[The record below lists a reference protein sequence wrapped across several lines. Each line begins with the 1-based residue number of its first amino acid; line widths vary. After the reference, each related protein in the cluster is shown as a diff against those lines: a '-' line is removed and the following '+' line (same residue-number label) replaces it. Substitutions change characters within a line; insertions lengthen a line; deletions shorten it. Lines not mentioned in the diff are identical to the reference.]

1 MKKCLEIHQQLN
13 LQRCIKALFLNADS
27 KRLAEDFLA
36 DRYEVSEDYLV
47 RLLRHECSTYTLDQV
62 RGVAKMFSTHWL
74 CPGATIEN
82 VKYAKKPTI
91 FNILLH
97 FVDGGMLHLE
107 DDTPVCHWE
116 GLLRWHTL
124 TTDIGEDILV
134 CAYLAGHDIV
144 VPPSHPR
151 KNFNWNPCLRT
162 DDASLNLLLE
172 LPLADIHSHLK
183 GSSLNFDI
191 NWICL
196 MNMIDRR
203 EKIFK
208 KLKEKVQSSHL
219 SEKGIGEGLY
229 KKAVLAAAIRL
240 YLLELVRG
248 KESSHSDILMKLLD
262 DINETDVISEASKLQ
277 SKIENTRQSIGKQY
291 KSMKDGQTA
300 IFDYAII
307 NGVSVEKVDALTLLS
322 GERYLLYSLLSNIYK
337 GANEGPKTDSLLYLY
352 LVIKNE
358 IRHELT
364 QLNDSVGFDNF
375 NIYENRKLLFVKEHK
390 EYENAAIHLAL
401 KGFFGDYDGG
411 SRYHEVRITPEN
423 SGGEIVQSIQKLDHA
438 IESDLLKQD
447 DTQWNYRY
455 IFHFIKKP
463 DDLKSVECR
472 HYDLRKEVKEQSL
485 AIYKY
490 RNSLIQCHDGTY
502 LADRAVG
509 IDAANSEIACRPE
522 VFAQAF
528 RFLRHHSIENDNIH
542 RPHDL
547 GVTFHV
553 GEDYM
558 DVVDGLRAVS
568 EAISFLQLR
577 KGDRIGHGLVL
588 GVDVKEYYTSR
599 NYTIAM
605 SLQMMVDNMAWLH
618 HRVKG
623 LKGFGYI
630 LGGIKETF
638 EDCYRKVYS
647 GSIVPSIELYYKSML
662 LRGDAPECYKEDGTV
677 NNMGDDL
684 VEWKSKALNSDILC
698 SKAREYREARKLFYQ
713 YHYCQ
718 KGKQNGAIYNEW
730 VVDDGIISAIAEIQQ
745 QILDEVEEIGLAIEC
760 NPTSN
765 LRIGEFD
772 RYDEHPILKFNNDG
786 LRVFPKQSLSVSIN
800 TDDKGV
806 FSTSI
811 EREYALIAY
820 AIMRYFKLN
829 GYEIS
834 NTEVYDWLDRIRL
847 NSLSQRFDRS
857 CSVIDS
863 PKMDTIAKFREQCI
877 KEIEKDK
884 SPNNTWWLRIKQLWK
899 RSFETLY
906 CGISQIAVIVGI
918 IADFSD

>member
-1 MKKCLEIHQQLN
+1 MMKKCLEIHQQLN
-13 LQRCIKALFLNADS
+13 LQCCIKALFLNADS
-27 KRLAEDFLA
+27 KRLASDFKNH
-36 DRYEVSEDYLV
+36 RFEVSEDYLV
-47 RLLRHECSTYTLDQV
+47 RLLRHECSRYTLDQI
-62 RGVAKMFSTHWL
+62 RAVAKMFSTHWSR
-74 CPGATIEN
+74 PGATDEN
-82 VKYAKKPTI
+82 VHYATKPTI
-91 FNILLH
+91 FNMLLH

-107 DDTPVCHWE
+107 NDTPVCHWE

-144 VPPSHPR
+144 LPPSHPR

-528 RFLRHHSIENDNIH
+528 RFLRHHTIENDNLH

-588 GVDVKEYYTSR
+588 GVDVKEYYKSR

-884 SPNNTWWLRIKQLWK
+884 SPNNTWWLRIKHFLT
-899 RSFETLY
+899 SNIL
-906 CGISQIAVIVGI
+906 
-918 IADFSD
+918 

>member
-82 VKYAKKPTI
+82 VQYAKKPTI

-107 DDTPVCHWE
+107 DDTPVCHWD
-116 GLLRWHTL
+116 GLLRWHNL
-124 TTDIGEDILV
+124 TTQIGEDIMV
-134 CAYLAGHDIV
+134 CAYLAGHDIMALQ
-144 VPPSHPR
+144 SHTR
-151 KNFNWNPCLRT
+151 RNFNWSPCLRT
-162 DDASLNLLLE
+162 DDATLNMLLE
-172 LPLADIHSHLK
+172 MPMADVHSHLK

-196 MNMIDRR
+196 MNKIENR
-203 EKIFK
+203 EEIFN

-219 SEKGIGEGLY
+219 NEKGNSEGLY

-240 YLLELVRG
+240 FLLELLYY
-248 KESSHSDILMKLLD
+248 KESNLSDHLVKLFSDISE
-262 DINETDVISEASKLQ
+262 IEIFSEANKLQ
-277 SKIENTRQSIGKQY
+277 SMIENTRQRIGKQY
-291 KSMKDGQTA
+291 KSMRDGETA

-307 NGVSVEKVDALTLLS
+307 NGVNVEKVDSLTLLS
-322 GERYLLYSLLSNIYK
+322 GERFLLYSLLRNIYN
-337 GANEGPKTDSLLYLY
+337 GAYEGPKIGYLLYLY

-358 IRHELT
+358 IRHEIT
-364 QLNDSVGFDNF
+364 QLNDSLGFDNF
-375 NIYENRKLLFVKEHK
+375 SIYEDRKLLFVKGHK
-390 EYENAAIHLAL
+390 QYESAAIHLAV
-401 KGFFGDYDGG
+401 KGFFGDNDRNN
-411 SRYHEVRITPEN
+411 RYYEVRITPDG
-423 SGGEIVQSIQKLDHA
+423 SGDEIIQSIKELDHA
-438 IESDLLKQD
+438 IESDMLKQVES
-447 DTQWNYRY
+447 QWNYKY

-463 DDLKSVECR
+463 DDLKCVECR
-472 HYDLRKEVKEQSL
+472 HYDLRKEVKRQSF
-485 AIYKY
+485 AIYNY
-490 RNSLIQCHDGTY
+490 RNSLIQCDDRTY

-522 VFAQAF
+522 VFAQAY
-528 RFLRHHSIENDNIH
+528 RFLRHHSIENDKLH

-588 GVDVKEYYTSR
+588 GVDVEEYYKSR

-605 SLQMMVDNMAWLH
+605 PLQMMMDNMAWLYH
-618 HRVKG
+618 YVKG
-623 LKGFGYI
+623 LKGHSHI
-630 LGGIKETF
+630 LGGIKERF
-638 EDCYRKVYS
+638 EECYRKVYS
-647 GSIVPSIELYYKSML
+647 DRIVPSINVYYNSML
-662 LRGDAPECYKEDGTV
+662 LRGDSPECYNEDGTMK
-677 NNMGDDL
+677 NMGGDL
-684 VEWKSKALNSDILC
+684 VEWNSKAFNSDRAC
-698 SKAREYREARKLFYQ
+698 SKARELREARKLYHQ
-713 YHYCQ
+713 YHYHQ
-718 KGKQNGAIYNEW
+718 EGKHNGAMYDEWEVNE
-730 VVDDGIISAIAEIQQ
+730 GLISAISEIQQ
-745 QILDEVEEIGLAIEC
+745 LMIDKVEEMGLAIEC

-772 RYDEHPILKFNNDG
+772 RYDEHPILRFNNSG
-786 LRVFPKQSLSVSIN
+786 LKIYPKRALSVSIN

-806 FSTSI
+806 FATSI
-811 EREYALIAY
+811 EREYALIVY
-820 AIMRYFKLN
+820 AIIRYFRLN
-829 GYEIS
+829 GCEIS
-834 NTEVYDWLDRIRL
+834 HTEVYDWLDRIRL
-847 NSLSQRFDRS
+847 NSLSQRFDKS
-857 CSVIDS
+857 YSVFDS
-863 PKMDTIAKFREQCI
+863 PKMDTIAKFREQCLN
-877 KEIEKDK
+877 EAENNK
-884 SPNNTWWLRIKQLWK
+884 SSNNTRWLKIMQLWK
-899 RSFETLY
+899 K
-906 CGISQIAVIVGI
+906 
-918 IADFSD
+918 

>member
-13 LQRCIKALFLNADS
+13 LQCCIKALFLNADS
-27 KRLAEDFLA
+27 KRLASDFKNH
-36 DRYEVSEDYLV
+36 RFEVSEDYLV
-47 RLLRHECSTYTLDQV
+47 RLLRHECSRYTLDQI
-62 RGVAKMFSTHWL
+62 RAVAKMFSTHWSR
-74 CPGATIEN
+74 PGATDEN
-82 VKYAKKPTI
+82 VHYATKPTI
-91 FNILLH
+91 FNMLLH

-107 DDTPVCHWE
+107 NDTPVCHWE

-144 VPPSHPR
+144 LPPSHPR

-588 GVDVKEYYTSR
+588 GVDVKEYYKSR

-884 SPNNTWWLRIKQLWK
+884 SPNNTWWLRIKHFLT
-899 RSFETLY
+899 SNIL
-906 CGISQIAVIVGI
+906 
-918 IADFSD
+918 

>member
-13 LQRCIKALFLNADS
+13 LQCCIKALFLNADS
-27 KRLAEDFLA
+27 KRLASDFKNH
-36 DRYEVSEDYLV
+36 RFEVSEDYLV
-47 RLLRHECSTYTLDQV
+47 RLLRHECSRYTLDQI
-62 RGVAKMFSTHWL
+62 RAVAKMFSTHWSR
-74 CPGATIEN
+74 PGATDEN
-82 VKYAKKPTI
+82 VHYATKPTI
-91 FNILLH
+91 FNMLLH

-107 DDTPVCHWE
+107 NDTPVCHWE

-472 HYDLRKEVKEQSL
+472 HYGLRKEVKEQSL

-588 GVDVKEYYTSR
+588 GVDVKEYYKSR

>member
-13 LQRCIKALFLNADS
+13 LQCCIKALFLNADS
-27 KRLAEDFLA
+27 KRLASDFKNH
-36 DRYEVSEDYLV
+36 RFEVSEDYLV
-47 RLLRHECSTYTLDQV
+47 RLLRHECSRYTLDQI
-62 RGVAKMFSTHWL
+62 RAVAKMFSTHWSR
-74 CPGATIEN
+74 PGATDEN
-82 VKYAKKPTI
+82 VHYATKPTI
-91 FNILLH
+91 FNMLLH

-107 DDTPVCHWE
+107 NDTPVCHWE

-588 GVDVKEYYTSR
+588 GVDVKEYYKSR

-884 SPNNTWWLRIKQLWK
+884 SPNNTWWLRIKHFLT
-899 RSFETLY
+899 SNIL
-906 CGISQIAVIVGI
+906 
-918 IADFSD
+918 

>member
-1 MKKCLEIHQQLN
+1 MMKKCLEIHQQLN
-13 LQRCIKALFLNADS
+13 LQCCIKALFLNADS
-27 KRLAEDFLA
+27 KRLASDFKNH
-36 DRYEVSEDYLV
+36 RFEVSEDYLV
-47 RLLRHECSTYTLDQV
+47 RLLSHECSRYTLDQI
-62 RGVAKMFSTHWL
+62 RAVAKMFSTHWSR
-74 CPGATIEN
+74 PGATDEN
-82 VKYAKKPTI
+82 VHYATKPTI
-91 FNILLH
+91 FNMLLH

-107 DDTPVCHWE
+107 NDTPVCHWE

-463 DDLKSVECR
+463 DDLTSVECR

-588 GVDVKEYYTSR
+588 GVDVKEYYKSR

-884 SPNNTWWLRIKQLWK
+884 SPNNTWWLRIKHFLT
-899 RSFETLY
+899 SNIL
-906 CGISQIAVIVGI
+906 
-918 IADFSD
+918 

>member
-1 MKKCLEIHQQLN
+1 MMKKCLEIHQQLN
-13 LQRCIKALFLNADS
+13 LQCCIKALFLNADS
-27 KRLAEDFLA
+27 KRLASDFKNH
-36 DRYEVSEDYLV
+36 RFEVSEDYLV
-47 RLLRHECSTYTLDQV
+47 RLLRHECSRYTLDQI
-62 RGVAKMFSTHWL
+62 RAVAKMFSTHWSR
-74 CPGATIEN
+74 PGATDEN
-82 VKYAKKPTI
+82 VHYATKPTI
-91 FNILLH
+91 FNMLLH

-107 DDTPVCHWE
+107 NDTPVCHWE

-307 NGVSVEKVDALTLLS
+307 NGVSVEKVDSLTLLS

-455 IFHFIKKP
+455 IFHFVKKP

-588 GVDVKEYYTSR
+588 GVDVKEYYKSR

-884 SPNNTWWLRIKQLWK
+884 SPNNTWWLRIKHFLT
-899 RSFETLY
+899 SNIL
-906 CGISQIAVIVGI
+906 
-918 IADFSD
+918 

>member
-1 MKKCLEIHQQLN
+1 MMKKCLEIHQQLN
-13 LQRCIKALFLNADS
+13 LQCCIKALFLNADS
-27 KRLAEDFLA
+27 KRLASDFKNH
-36 DRYEVSEDYLV
+36 RFEVSEDYLV
-47 RLLRHECSTYTLDQV
+47 RLLRHECSRYTLDQI
-62 RGVAKMFSTHWL
+62 RAVAKMFSTHWSR
-74 CPGATIEN
+74 PGATDEN
-82 VKYAKKPTI
+82 VHYATKPTI
-91 FNILLH
+91 FNMLLH

-107 DDTPVCHWE
+107 NDTPVCHWE

-307 NGVSVEKVDALTLLS
+307 NGVSVEKVDSLTLLS

-455 IFHFIKKP
+455 IFHFVKKP

-588 GVDVKEYYTSR
+588 GVDVKEYYKSR

-713 YHYCQ
+713 FIM
-718 KGKQNGAIYNEW
+718 NG
-730 VVDDGIISAIAEIQQ
+730 
-745 QILDEVEEIGLAIEC
+745 
-760 NPTSN
+760 
-765 LRIGEFD
+765 
-772 RYDEHPILKFNNDG
+772 
-786 LRVFPKQSLSVSIN
+786 
-800 TDDKGV
+800 
-806 FSTSI
+806 
-811 EREYALIAY
+811 
-820 AIMRYFKLN
+820 
-829 GYEIS
+829 
-834 NTEVYDWLDRIRL
+834 
-847 NSLSQRFDRS
+847 
-857 CSVIDS
+857 
-863 PKMDTIAKFREQCI
+863 
-877 KEIEKDK
+877 
-884 SPNNTWWLRIKQLWK
+884 
-899 RSFETLY
+899 
-906 CGISQIAVIVGI
+906 
-918 IADFSD
+918 

>member
-13 LQRCIKALFLNADS
+13 LQCCIKALFLNADS
-27 KRLAEDFLA
+27 KRLASDFKNH
-36 DRYEVSEDYLV
+36 RFEVSEDYLV
-47 RLLRHECSTYTLDQV
+47 RLLRHECSRYTLDQI
-62 RGVAKMFSTHWL
+62 RAVAKMFSTHWSR
-74 CPGATIEN
+74 PGATDEN
-82 VKYAKKPTI
+82 VHYATKPTI
-91 FNILLH
+91 FNMLLH

-107 DDTPVCHWE
+107 NDTPVCHWE

-248 KESSHSDILMKLLD
+248 KESSHSDILMKLFD

-307 NGVSVEKVDALTLLS
+307 NGVSVENVDALTLLS

-588 GVDVKEYYTSR
+588 GVDVKEYYKSR

-698 SKAREYREARKLFYQ
+698 SKAREYCEARKLFYQ

-884 SPNNTWWLRIKQLWK
+884 SPNNTWWLRIKHFLT
-899 RSFETLY
+899 SNIL
-906 CGISQIAVIVGI
+906 
-918 IADFSD
+918 

>member
-27 KRLAEDFLA
+27 KRLAEDFMA
-36 DRYEVSEDYLV
+36 DRYDVSEDYLV

-82 VKYAKKPTI
+82 VQYAEKPNI
-91 FNILLH
+91 FNVLLH

-107 DDTPVCHWE
+107 EDTPVCHWD
-116 GLLRWHTL
+116 GLLRWHNL
-124 TTDIGEDILV
+124 TTQIGEDIMV

-144 VPPSHPR
+144 TPNLCSR
-151 KNFNWNPCLRT
+151 RNFNWSPCLRT
-162 DDASLNLLLE
+162 DDAYLNMLLGM
-172 LPLADIHSHLK
+172 PLADIHAHLK

-196 MNMIDRR
+196 MNKIENR
-203 EKIFK
+203 EEVFN
-208 KLKEKVQSSHL
+208 KLKEEVQSSHL
-219 SEKGIGEGLY
+219 NEKGNGEGLY

-240 YLLELVRG
+240 YLLELLYF
-248 KESSHSDILMKLLD
+248 KESNLSDHLLKLFSDISE
-262 DINETDVISEASKLQ
+262 IEIISEANKLQ
-277 SKIENTRQSIGKQY
+277 SMIENIRQRIGKQY
-291 KSMKDGQTA
+291 KSMRDGETA

-307 NGVSVEKVDALTLLS
+307 NGVSVEKVDSFTVLS
-322 GERYLLYSLLSNIYK
+322 GERYLLYSLLRNIYN
-337 GANEGPKTDSLLYLY
+337 GAYEGPKIGYLLYLY

-358 IRHELT
+358 IRHEIT

-375 NIYENRKLLFVKEHK
+375 RIYEDRKLLFVKGHK
-390 EYENAAIHLAL
+390 EYVNAAIHLAI
-401 KGFFGDYDGG
+401 KGFFGDNDYNN
-411 SRYHEVRITPEN
+411 RYHEVRITPEN
-423 SGGEIVQSIQKLDHA
+423 TGEKIIQSIQKLDYA

-447 DTQWNYRY
+447 ESQWNYKY

-472 HYDLRKEVKEQSL
+472 HYDLRKEVKEQSF
-485 AIYKY
+485 AIYNY
-490 RNSLIQCHDGTY
+490 RNSLDQCHNGTY

-528 RFLRHHSIENDNIH
+528 RFLRHHTIENDNIH

-588 GVDVKEYYTSR
+588 GVDVEEYYKLR

-605 SLQMMVDNMAWLH
+605 PLQMMMDNMAWLYH
-618 HRVKG
+618 YVKG
-623 LKGFGYI
+623 LKEHSHI
-630 LGGIKETF
+630 LGGIKERF
-638 EDCYRKVYS
+638 EECYRKVYS
-647 GSIVPSIELYYKSML
+647 DCIVPSINVYYNSML
-662 LRGDAPECYKEDGTV
+662 LRGDSPECYNEDGTMR
-677 NNMGDDL
+677 NMGGDL
-684 VEWKSKALNSDILC
+684 VEWDSKAFNSDKAC
-698 SKAREYREARKLFYQ
+698 SKARELHEARKLFHQ
-713 YHYCQ
+713 YHYHQ
-718 KGKQNGAIYNEW
+718 EGKHNGAMYNEW
-730 VVDDGIISAIAEIQQ
+730 EVNEGLISAISEIQQ
-745 QILDEVEEIGLAIEC
+745 LMVDKVEEMGLAIEC

-765 LRIGEFD
+765 LKIGEFD
-772 RYDEHPILKFNNDG
+772 RYDEHPILKFNNNG
-786 LRVFPKQSLSVSIN
+786 LKIYPKRALSVSIN

-806 FSTSI
+806 FATSI
-811 EREYALIAY
+811 EREYALIVY
-820 AIMRYFKLN
+820 AIIRHFRLN
-829 GYEIS
+829 GCEIS

-847 NSLSQRFDRS
+847 NSLSQRFDKS
-857 CSVIDS
+857 YSLFDS
-863 PKMDTIAKFREQCI
+863 PKMDTIAKIREQSL
-877 KEIEKDK
+877 KEAENSKGL
-884 SPNNTWWLRIKQLWK
+884 NNT
-899 RSFETLY
+899 
-906 CGISQIAVIVGI
+906 
-918 IADFSD
+918 

>member
-13 LQRCIKALFLNADS
+13 LQCCIKALFLNADS
-27 KRLAEDFLA
+27 KRLASDFKNH
-36 DRYEVSEDYLV
+36 RFEVSEDYLV
-47 RLLRHECSTYTLDQV
+47 RLLRHECSRYTLDQI
-62 RGVAKMFSTHWL
+62 RAVAKMFSTHWSR
-74 CPGATIEN
+74 PGATDEN
-82 VKYAKKPTI
+82 VHYATKPTI
-91 FNILLH
+91 FNMLLH

-107 DDTPVCHWE
+107 NDTPVCHWE

-307 NGVSVEKVDALTLLS
+307 NGVSVEKVDSLTLLS

-455 IFHFIKKP
+455 IFHFVKKP

-588 GVDVKEYYTSR
+588 GVDVKEYYKSR

-884 SPNNTWWLRIKQLWK
+884 SPNNTWWLRIKHFLT
-899 RSFETLY
+899 SNIL
-906 CGISQIAVIVGI
+906 
-918 IADFSD
+918 

>member
-1 MKKCLEIHQQLN
+1 MMKKCLEIHQQLN
-13 LQRCIKALFLNADS
+13 LQCCIKALFLNADS
-27 KRLAEDFLA
+27 KRLASDFKNH
-36 DRYEVSEDYLV
+36 RFEVSEDYLV
-47 RLLRHECSTYTLDQV
+47 RLLRHECSRYTLDQI
-62 RGVAKMFSTHWL
+62 RAVAKMFSTHWSR
-74 CPGATIEN
+74 PGATDEN
-82 VKYAKKPTI
+82 VHYATKPTI
-91 FNILLH
+91 FNMLLH

-107 DDTPVCHWE
+107 NDTPVCHWE

-248 KESSHSDILMKLLD
+248 KESSHSDILMKLFD

-307 NGVSVEKVDALTLLS
+307 NGVSVENVDALTLLS

-588 GVDVKEYYTSR
+588 GVDVKEYYKSR

-698 SKAREYREARKLFYQ
+698 SKAREYCEARKLFYQ

-884 SPNNTWWLRIKQLWK
+884 SPNNTWWLRIKHFLT
-899 RSFETLY
+899 SNIL
-906 CGISQIAVIVGI
+906 
-918 IADFSD
+918 

>member
-1 MKKCLEIHQQLN
+1 MMKKCLEIHQQLN
-13 LQRCIKALFLNADS
+13 LQCCIKALFLNADS
-27 KRLAEDFLA
+27 KRLASDFKNH
-36 DRYEVSEDYLV
+36 RFEVSEDYLV
-47 RLLRHECSTYTLDQV
+47 RLLRHECSRYTLDQI
-62 RGVAKMFSTHWL
+62 RAVAKMFSTHWSR
-74 CPGATIEN
+74 PGATDEN
-82 VKYAKKPTI
+82 VHYATKPTI
-91 FNILLH
+91 FNMLLH

-107 DDTPVCHWE
+107 NDTPVCHWE

-588 GVDVKEYYTSR
+588 GVDVKEYYKSR

-884 SPNNTWWLRIKQLWK
+884 SPNNTWWLRIKHFLT
-899 RSFETLY
+899 SNIL
-906 CGISQIAVIVGI
+906 
-918 IADFSD
+918 

>member
-1 MKKCLEIHQQLN
+1 MEKCPEIHQQLN
-13 LQRCIKALFLNADS
+13 LQHCIKALFLDADS
-27 KRLAEDFLA
+27 KRLASDFM
-36 DRYEVSEDYLV
+36 DNRFKVSEDYLV
-47 RLLRHECSTYTLDQV
+47 RLLRHECGSYTLDQI
-62 RGVAKMFSTHWL
+62 RGVAKMFSTHWSR
-74 CPGATIEN
+74 PGATNEN
-82 VKYAKKPTI
+82 VHYATKPTI
-91 FNILLH
+91 FNMLLH

-124 TTDIGEDILV
+124 STEIGEDIMV
-134 CAYLAGHDIV
+134 CAYLAGHDIAV
-144 VPPSHPR
+144 SLSHPR

-162 DDASLNLLLE
+162 DDTTLNMLLD

-196 MNMIDRR
+196 MNKIEER
-203 EKIFK
+203 ERIFE

-219 SEKGIGEGLY
+219 NEKGNNEGLY

-240 YLLELVRG
+240 YLLELLYY
-248 KESSHSDILMKLLD
+248 KKSNLSDFLMKLLSD
-262 DINETDVISEASKLQ
+262 NSEIDIIGKANKLQ
-277 SKIENTRQSIGKQY
+277 SMIENTRQRIGKQY

-307 NGVSVEKVDALTLLS
+307 NGVSVEKVDAFTLLG
-322 GERYLLYSLLSNIYK
+322 GERFLLYSLLSNVYK
-337 GANEGPKTDSLLYLY
+337 GTYEGPKTGFLLYLY

-358 IRHELT
+358 IRHEIT

-375 NIYENRKLLFVKEHK
+375 SIYEDRKLLFVKGHK
-390 EYENAAIHLAL
+390 NYESAAIHLAI
-401 KGFFGDYDGG
+401 KGFFGDKDQN
-411 SRYHEVRITPEN
+411 SRYHEVRITPE
-423 SGGEIVQSIQKLDHA
+423 STSEEIIQSIQKLDYA
-438 IESDLLKQD
+438 IESDLLKKD
-447 DTQWNYRY
+447 KSKWNYKY
-455 IFHFIKKP
+455 IFHFIKKL
-463 DDLKSVECR
+463 DDLNSVECR
-472 HYDLRKEVKEQSL
+472 HYNLRKEVKEQSL

-528 RFLRHHSIENDNIH
+528 RFLRHHSIENDNLH

-588 GVDVKEYYTSR
+588 GVDVEEYYKSR

-605 SLQMMVDNMAWLH
+605 PLQMMMDNMAWLYH
-618 HRVKG
+618 YVEG
-623 LKGFGYI
+623 LKGHSHI
-630 LGGIKETF
+630 LGGIKERF
-638 EDCYRKVYS
+638 EECYRKVYS
-647 GSIVPSIELYYKSML
+647 DCIVPSINVYYNGML
-662 LRGDAPECYKEDGTV
+662 LRGDSPECYNEDGTV
-677 NNMGDDL
+677 TNLGADL
-684 VEWKSKALNSDILC
+684 VEWNSKALNSDMAC
-698 SKAREYREARKLFYQ
+698 CKARELCEARKLYHQ
-713 YHYCQ
+713 YHYYQ
-718 KGKQNGAIYNEW
+718 EGKHNGALYNEW
-730 VVDDGIISAIAEIQQ
+730 GVNDGLISAIKEIQQ
-745 QILDEVEEIGLAIEC
+745 LMLDKVKELGLAIEC

-765 LRIGEFD
+765 LKIGEFD
-772 RYDEHPILKFNNDG
+772 RYDEHPLLKFNNDG
-786 LRVFPKQSLSVSIN
+786 LQIYPKRALSVSIN

-806 FSTSI
+806 FATSI

-820 AIMRYFKLN
+820 AIIRHFRLN

-847 NSLSQRFDRS
+847 NSLSQRFDKS
-857 CSVIDS
+857 CSVFDS
-863 PKMDTIAKFREQCI
+863 PKMDTIAKFREQCL
-877 KEIEKDK
+877 KEAENGK
-884 SPNNTWWLRIKQLWK
+884 SSNNTWWLRIKQLWK
-899 RSFETLY
+899 SIFESLL
-906 CGISQIAVIVGI
+906 
-918 IADFSD
+918 

>member
-13 LQRCIKALFLNADS
+13 LQCCIKALFLNADS
-27 KRLAEDFLA
+27 KRLASDFKNH
-36 DRYEVSEDYLV
+36 RFEVSEDYLV
-47 RLLRHECSTYTLDQV
+47 RLLSHECSRYTLDQI
-62 RGVAKMFSTHWL
+62 RAVAKMFSTHWSR
-74 CPGATIEN
+74 PGATDEN
-82 VKYAKKPTI
+82 VHYATKPTI
-91 FNILLH
+91 FNMLLH

-107 DDTPVCHWE
+107 NDTPVCHWE

-307 NGVSVEKVDALTLLS
+307 NGVSVEKVDSLTLLS

-463 DDLKSVECR
+463 DDLTSVECR

-588 GVDVKEYYTSR
+588 GVDVKEYYKSR

-884 SPNNTWWLRIKQLWK
+884 SPNNTWWLRIKHFLT
-899 RSFETLY
+899 SNIL
-906 CGISQIAVIVGI
+906 
-918 IADFSD
+918 